1 MPRSWVFVM
10 LAALGA
16 APRAAAGEVTVKL
29 APVALEQVPYVVPLV
44 APGARCVAAGDGLGL
59 AAAGQKA
66 GKDAQMSVF
75 RLDAQGKPAGAP
87 AVVKLPKPAALA
99 ARETYPL
106 SLMFHPSL
114 PLLYVWQDVEAL
126 KGDPL
131 PPVDPAWND
140 LDHLLIYALDGPAPQ
155 LLLSLCRGPQFQT
168 GNVAGSLCLDVADG
182 RLYVPN
188 LRFGANNPPDKG
200 GGVGWFAL
208 AGDGL
213 PVAGDDEPAQ
223 AEPPA
228 APAKAAADRP
238 ARLAALRALVA
249 AGKPVGAFRHT
260 PPESYGLGAY
270 PCGAGF
276 LPVGRD
282 VFVTCGYLGPMTWN
296 LADRR
301 ARCQVFL
308 MPVNFVSYYGTRLAP
323 HPHLPV
329 LYVTAA
335 GYPYVYRVEH
345 VDGLVTLAPQVLTLE
360 AAAPKTPPVVLCKRN
375 LVAWGTEGAVYLAG
389 IDAEGRFKAEKGEQV
404 NVPSTAV
411 AELAYSERFDRLYVA
426 VEKPK

>member
-1 MPRSWVFVM
+1 MPRVWAFVV

-16 APRAAAGEVTVKL
+16 APCAAAGELTVKL
-29 APVALEQVPYVVPLV
+29 TPVAMDKAPYVVPLV
-44 APGARCVAAGDGLGL
+44 APGATCVTVGDGLGMV
-59 AAAGQKA
+59 AAGQKA
-66 GKDAQMSVF
+66 GKDAQVSVL
-75 RLDAQGKPAGAP
+75 RLDAQGKPAAVP
-87 AVVKLPKPAALA
+87 MVVKLPKPATLA
-99 ARETYPL
+99 ARETYAL
-106 SLMFHPSL
+106 SLAFHPSL
-114 PLLYVWQDVEAL
+114 PLLYVWQDVEPL

-131 PPVDPAWND
+131 PPLDPAWND
-140 LDHLLIYALDGPAPQ
+140 FDHLLIYALDGAAPE
-155 LLLSLCRGPQFQT
+155 LLLSLCRGSQFQT
-168 GNVAGSLCLDVADG
+168 GNFAGSLCLDVADG

-188 LRFGANNPPDKG
+188 LRFGEKNPPDKG

-213 PVAGDDEPAQ
+213 PVAGDDEPAK

-249 AGKPVGAFRHT
+249 AGKPAGAFRHT

-270 PCGAGF
+270 PCGAGY
-276 LPVGRD
+276 LPVSRD

-301 ARCQVFL
+301 ARCQVFIL
-308 MPVNFVSYYGTRLAP
+308 PVNFVTYYCTRLAP

-329 LYVTAA
+329 LYVTAV
-335 GYPYVYRVEH
+335 GYGYAYRVEH
-345 VDGLVTLAPQVLTLE
+345 VDGLVTLAPQVLYLEGTLL
-360 AAAPKTPPVVLCKRN
+360 KTPPVVLCKRN
-375 LVAWGTEGAVYLAG
+375 LVAWGTVGAVYLAG
-389 IDAEGRFKAEKGEQV
+389 IDAEGRFKDEKGVQV
-404 NVPSTAV
+404 NVPNTGV

-426 VEKPK
+426 VEKLK